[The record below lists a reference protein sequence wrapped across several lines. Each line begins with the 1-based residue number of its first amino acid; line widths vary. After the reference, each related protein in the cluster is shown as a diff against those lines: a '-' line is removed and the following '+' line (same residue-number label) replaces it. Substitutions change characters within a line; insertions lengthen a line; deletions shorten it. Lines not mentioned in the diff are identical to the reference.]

1 MKIALA
7 GNPNSGK
14 TTLYNALTGK
24 QEYVGNW
31 AGVTVSKKEAKL
43 KESLGNNIDIVDLPG
58 AYSIRPYTSEE
69 SITTDFIKT
78 ENPDVIINVVDST
91 NLNRSLFFTTQLLE
105 LNIPVVVALNKVD
118 ISKNVTDIDVSKLEK
133 ELNCKVVEISAAKN
147 EGLKNLINVA
157 SESSKLKE
165 QKNLF
170 KELSNIHNEEKQDK
184 KRYSIVNNII
194 SKVENRI
201 IRHNEETL
209 EDKIDRFVTNPIIG
223 TGLFILIMAF
233 IFDLSINTLG
243 PLVADALVGFIENF
257 QNAVSGQLASMGT
270 SDFLN
275 SLLTDGIIGGVG
287 AVVGFVP
294 LVMVLMFML
303 SLVEDSGFMAR
314 IALIFDPLFRKVG
327 LSGKSIIPM
336 IVGYG
341 CSIPGIMATRTIKD
355 EKQRRLTAML
365 TPFVPCG
372 AKIPIIALF
381 TAAFF
386 PEQGYM
392 FPLTYIVAFT
402 VIICVGLILK
412 KVTGADNIK
421 NYFIIELPQY
431 RIPSIKRAF
440 FKMLETGKDFI
451 TRAGTIIIVC
461 NTVVFIM
468 SSFNFKLQLVE
479 DAVNTSILA
488 NVATP
493 FAFLL
498 IPVGIGVWQ
507 LSAAAITGF
516 IAKEEVVGT
525 LAVVYSMGAAINS
538 DFELVN
544 AMTVRETMGIT
555 AVSALA
561 FMFFNLFTPP
571 CFAAIGAMKSEM
583 KSNKWLLK
591 SVLLQ
596 LSVGYI
602 VAMITYQV
610 GTILVYKEL
619 AQGFIPAV
627 IILAL
632 AVVIHNIY
640 GYLCGYFGG
649 KAVGFKE
656 RKRRT
661 LSIETGMKNATLATV
676 LAAAHFAPEAAI
688 APAIAGIWHAF
699 SVSVLANYWG
709 NKEITDED
717 DEEVKESLE

>member
-243 PLVADALVGFIENF
+243 PLVADALVGFIKNF

-275 SLLTDGIIGGVG
+275 ALLTDGIIGGVG

-372 AKIPIIALF
+372 AKLPIIALF

-392 FPLTYIVAFT
+392 FPLTYIVAFS

-507 LSAAAITGF
+507 LAAAAITGF

-632 AVVIHNIY
+632 AVFYVVYKIKSN
-640 GYLCGYFGG
+640 
-649 KAVGFKE
+649 K
-656 RKRRT
+656 
-661 LSIETGMKNATLATV
+661 
-676 LAAAHFAPEAAI
+676 
-688 APAIAGIWHAF
+688 
-699 SVSVLANYWG
+699 VS
-709 NKEITDED
+709 
-717 DEEVKESLE
+717 ESEKKVSKVQVQ

>member
-243 PLVADALVGFIENF
+243 PLVADALVGFIKNF

-275 SLLTDGIIGGVG
+275 ALLTDGIIGGVG

-314 IALIFDPLFRKVG
+314 IALIFDPLFRKIG

-372 AKIPIIALF
+372 AKLPIIALF

-386 PEQGYM
+386 KEQGYM

-544 AMTVRETMGIT
+544 AMTVQETMGIT

-632 AVVIHNIY
+632 AVFYVVYKIKSN
-640 GYLCGYFGG
+640 
-649 KAVGFKE
+649 K
-656 RKRRT
+656 
-661 LSIETGMKNATLATV
+661 
-676 LAAAHFAPEAAI
+676 
-688 APAIAGIWHAF
+688 
-699 SVSVLANYWG
+699 VS
-709 NKEITDED
+709 
-717 DEEVKESLE
+717 ESEKKVSKVQVQ

>member
-105 LNIPVVVALNKVD
+105 LNIPVVVALNKTD

-209 EDKIDRFVTNPIIG
+209 EDKIDKFVTNPIIG

-507 LSAAAITGF
+507 LAAAAITGF

-544 AMTVRETMGIT
+544 AMTVQETMGIT

-632 AVVIHNIY
+632 AVFYVVYKIKSN
-640 GYLCGYFGG
+640 
-649 KAVGFKE
+649 K
-656 RKRRT
+656 
-661 LSIETGMKNATLATV
+661 
-676 LAAAHFAPEAAI
+676 
-688 APAIAGIWHAF
+688 
-699 SVSVLANYWG
+699 VS
-709 NKEITDED
+709 
-717 DEEVKESLE
+717 ESEKKVSKVQVQ

>member
-105 LNIPVVVALNKVD
+105 LNIPVVVALNKTD
-118 ISKNVTDIDVSKLEK
+118 ISKNVTDIDVNKLEK

-157 SESSKLKE
+157 CESSKLKE

-386 PEQGYM
+386 KEQGYM

-507 LSAAAITGF
+507 LAAAAITGF

-544 AMTVRETMGIT
+544 AMTVQETMGIT

-632 AVVIHNIY
+632 AVFYVVYKIKSN
-640 GYLCGYFGG
+640 
-649 KAVGFKE
+649 K
-656 RKRRT
+656 
-661 LSIETGMKNATLATV
+661 
-676 LAAAHFAPEAAI
+676 
-688 APAIAGIWHAF
+688 
-699 SVSVLANYWG
+699 VS
-709 NKEITDED
+709 
-717 DEEVKESLE
+717 ESEKKVSKVQVQ

>member
-118 ISKNVTDIDVSKLEK
+118 ISKNVTDIDVNKLEK

-184 KRYSIVNNII
+184 KRYSIVNNIV

-209 EDKIDRFVTNPIIG
+209 EDKIDKFVTNPIIG

-386 PEQGYM
+386 KEQGYM

-507 LSAAAITGF
+507 LAAAAITGF

-544 AMTVRETMGIT
+544 AMTVQETMGIT

-632 AVVIHNIY
+632 AVFYVVYKIKSN
-640 GYLCGYFGG
+640 
-649 KAVGFKE
+649 K
-656 RKRRT
+656 
-661 LSIETGMKNATLATV
+661 
-676 LAAAHFAPEAAI
+676 
-688 APAIAGIWHAF
+688 
-699 SVSVLANYWG
+699 VS
-709 NKEITDED
+709 
-717 DEEVKESLE
+717 ESEKKVSKVQVQ

>member
-105 LNIPVVVALNKVD
+105 LNIPVVVALNKTD
-118 ISKNVTDIDVSKLEK
+118 ISKNVTDIDVNKLEK

-147 EGLKNLINVA
+147 EGLKSLIKVA

-507 LSAAAITGF
+507 LAAAAITGF

-544 AMTVRETMGIT
+544 AMTVQETMGIT

-632 AVVIHNIY
+632 AVFYVVYKIKSN
-640 GYLCGYFGG
+640 
-649 KAVGFKE
+649 K
-656 RKRRT
+656 
-661 LSIETGMKNATLATV
+661 
-676 LAAAHFAPEAAI
+676 
-688 APAIAGIWHAF
+688 
-699 SVSVLANYWG
+699 VS
-709 NKEITDED
+709 
-717 DEEVKESLE
+717 ESEKKVSKVQVQ

>member
-314 IALIFDPLFRKVG
+314 IALIFDPLFRKIG

-392 FPLTYIVAFT
+392 FPITYIVAFT

-544 AMTVRETMGIT
+544 AMTVKETMGIT

-632 AVVIHNIY
+632 AVFYVVYKIKSN
-640 GYLCGYFGG
+640 
-649 KAVGFKE
+649 K
-656 RKRRT
+656 
-661 LSIETGMKNATLATV
+661 
-676 LAAAHFAPEAAI
+676 
-688 APAIAGIWHAF
+688 
-699 SVSVLANYWG
+699 VS
-709 NKEITDED
+709 
-717 DEEVKESLE
+717 ESEKKVSKVQVQ

>member
-147 EGLKNLINVA
+147 EGLKNLIKVA
-157 SESSKLKE
+157 CESSKLKE

-275 SLLTDGIIGGVG
+275 ALLTDGIIGGVG

-314 IALIFDPLFRKVG
+314 IALIFDPLFRKIG

-372 AKIPIIALF
+372 AKLPIIALF

-507 LSAAAITGF
+507 LAAAAITGF

-544 AMTVRETMGIT
+544 AMTVKETMGIT

-632 AVVIHNIY
+632 AVFYVVYKIKSN
-640 GYLCGYFGG
+640 
-649 KAVGFKE
+649 KVNESEK
-656 RKRRT
+656 K
-661 LSIETGMKNATLATV
+661 
-676 LAAAHFAPEAAI
+676 
-688 APAIAGIWHAF
+688 
-699 SVSVLANYWG
+699 VSKVQ
-709 NKEITDED
+709 
-717 DEEVKESLE
+717 VQ

>member
-133 ELNCKVVEISAAKN
+133 ELNCKVVEISEAKN

-314 IALIFDPLFRKVG
+314 IALIFDPLFRKIG

-372 AKIPIIALF
+372 AKLPIIALF

-392 FPLTYIVAFT
+392 FPITYIVAFS

-632 AVVIHNIY
+632 AVFYVVYKIKSN
-640 GYLCGYFGG
+640 
-649 KAVGFKE
+649 K
-656 RKRRT
+656 
-661 LSIETGMKNATLATV
+661 
-676 LAAAHFAPEAAI
+676 
-688 APAIAGIWHAF
+688 
-699 SVSVLANYWG
+699 VS
-709 NKEITDED
+709 
-717 DEEVKESLE
+717 ESEKKVSKVQVQ

>member
-157 SESSKLKE
+157 CESSKLKE

-243 PLVADALVGFIENF
+243 PLVADALVGFIKNF

-275 SLLTDGIIGGVG
+275 ALLTDGIIGGVG

-372 AKIPIIALF
+372 AKLPIIALF

-386 PEQGYM
+386 KEQGYM

-507 LSAAAITGF
+507 LAAAAITGF

-544 AMTVRETMGIT
+544 AMTVKETMGIT

-632 AVVIHNIY
+632 AVFYVVYKIKSN
-640 GYLCGYFGG
+640 
-649 KAVGFKE
+649 K
-656 RKRRT
+656 
-661 LSIETGMKNATLATV
+661 
-676 LAAAHFAPEAAI
+676 
-688 APAIAGIWHAF
+688 
-699 SVSVLANYWG
+699 VS
-709 NKEITDED
+709 
-717 DEEVKESLE
+717 ESEKKVSKVQVQ

>member
-147 EGLKNLINVA
+147 EGLKSLINVA

-209 EDKIDRFVTNPIIG
+209 EDKIDKFVTNPIIG

-314 IALIFDPLFRKVG
+314 IALIFDPLFRKIG

-372 AKIPIIALF
+372 AKLPIIALF

-386 PEQGYM
+386 KEQGYM
-392 FPLTYIVAFT
+392 FPITYIVAFT

-507 LSAAAITGF
+507 LAAAAITGF

-544 AMTVRETMGIT
+544 AMTVQETMGIT

-632 AVVIHNIY
+632 AVFYVVYKIKSN
-640 GYLCGYFGG
+640 
-649 KAVGFKE
+649 K
-656 RKRRT
+656 
-661 LSIETGMKNATLATV
+661 
-676 LAAAHFAPEAAI
+676 
-688 APAIAGIWHAF
+688 
-699 SVSVLANYWG
+699 VS
-709 NKEITDED
+709 
-717 DEEVKESLE
+717 ESEKKVSKVQVQ

>member
-157 SESSKLKE
+157 CESSKLKE

-314 IALIFDPLFRKVG
+314 IALIFDPLFRKIG

-372 AKIPIIALF
+372 AKLPIIALF

-386 PEQGYM
+386 KEQGYM

-632 AVVIHNIY
+632 AVFYVVYKIKSN
-640 GYLCGYFGG
+640 
-649 KAVGFKE
+649 K
-656 RKRRT
+656 
-661 LSIETGMKNATLATV
+661 
-676 LAAAHFAPEAAI
+676 
-688 APAIAGIWHAF
+688 
-699 SVSVLANYWG
+699 VS
-709 NKEITDED
+709 
-717 DEEVKESLE
+717 ESEKKVSKVQVQ

>member
-275 SLLTDGIIGGVG
+275 ALLTDGIIGGVG

-372 AKIPIIALF
+372 AKLPIIALF

-386 PEQGYM
+386 KEQGYM

-632 AVVIHNIY
+632 AVFYVVYKIKSN
-640 GYLCGYFGG
+640 
-649 KAVGFKE
+649 K
-656 RKRRT
+656 
-661 LSIETGMKNATLATV
+661 
-676 LAAAHFAPEAAI
+676 
-688 APAIAGIWHAF
+688 
-699 SVSVLANYWG
+699 VS
-709 NKEITDED
+709 
-717 DEEVKESLE
+717 ESEKKVSKVQVQ

>member
-105 LNIPVVVALNKVD
+105 LNIPVVVALNKTD
-118 ISKNVTDIDVSKLEK
+118 ISKNVTDIDVNKLEK

-147 EGLKNLINVA
+147 EGLKNLIKIA
-157 SESSKLKE
+157 CESSKLKE

-209 EDKIDRFVTNPIIG
+209 EDKIDKFVTNPIIG

-372 AKIPIIALF
+372 AKLPIIALF

-507 LSAAAITGF
+507 LAAAAITGF

-544 AMTVRETMGIT
+544 AMTVQETMGIT

-632 AVVIHNIY
+632 AVFYVVYKIKSN
-640 GYLCGYFGG
+640 
-649 KAVGFKE
+649 K
-656 RKRRT
+656 
-661 LSIETGMKNATLATV
+661 
-676 LAAAHFAPEAAI
+676 
-688 APAIAGIWHAF
+688 
-699 SVSVLANYWG
+699 VS
-709 NKEITDED
+709 
-717 DEEVKESLE
+717 ESEKKVSKVQVQ

>member
-243 PLVADALVGFIENF
+243 PLVADALVGFIKNF

-275 SLLTDGIIGGVG
+275 ALLTDGIIGGVG

-314 IALIFDPLFRKVG
+314 IALIFDPLFRKIG

-372 AKIPIIALF
+372 AKLPIIALF

-386 PEQGYM
+386 KEQGYM

-488 NVATP
+488 NIATP

-507 LSAAAITGF
+507 LAAAAITGF
-516 IAKEEVVGT
+516 VAKEEVVGT

-544 AMTVRETMGIT
+544 AMTVKETMGIT

-632 AVVIHNIY
+632 AVFYVVYKIKSN
-640 GYLCGYFGG
+640 
-649 KAVGFKE
+649 K
-656 RKRRT
+656 
-661 LSIETGMKNATLATV
+661 
-676 LAAAHFAPEAAI
+676 
-688 APAIAGIWHAF
+688 
-699 SVSVLANYWG
+699 VS
-709 NKEITDED
+709 
-717 DEEVKESLE
+717 ESEKKVSKVQVQ

>member
-7 GNPNSGK
+7 GNPSSGK

-507 LSAAAITGF
+507 LAAAAITGF

-544 AMTVRETMGIT
+544 AMTVKETMGIT

-632 AVVIHNIY
+632 AVFYVVYKIKSN
-640 GYLCGYFGG
+640 
-649 KAVGFKE
+649 K
-656 RKRRT
+656 
-661 LSIETGMKNATLATV
+661 
-676 LAAAHFAPEAAI
+676 
-688 APAIAGIWHAF
+688 
-699 SVSVLANYWG
+699 VS
-709 NKEITDED
+709 
-717 DEEVKESLE
+717 ESEKKVSKVQVQ

>member
-58 AYSIRPYTSEE
+58 AYSIKPYTSEE

-105 LNIPVVVALNKVD
+105 LNIPVVVALNKTD
-118 ISKNVTDIDVSKLEK
+118 ISKNVTDIDVNKLEK

-147 EGLKNLINVA
+147 EGLKNLIKIA
-157 SESSKLKE
+157 CESSKLKE

-209 EDKIDRFVTNPIIG
+209 EDKIDKFVTNPIIG

-488 NVATP
+488 NIATP

-507 LSAAAITGF
+507 LAAAAITGF

-544 AMTVRETMGIT
+544 AMTVQETMGIT

-632 AVVIHNIY
+632 AVFYVVYKIKSN
-640 GYLCGYFGG
+640 
-649 KAVGFKE
+649 K
-656 RKRRT
+656 
-661 LSIETGMKNATLATV
+661 
-676 LAAAHFAPEAAI
+676 
-688 APAIAGIWHAF
+688 
-699 SVSVLANYWG
+699 VS
-709 NKEITDED
+709 
-717 DEEVKESLE
+717 ESEKKVSKVQVQ

>member
-118 ISKNVTDIDVSKLEK
+118 ISKNVTDIDINKLEK

-147 EGLKNLINVA
+147 EGLKNLIKVA

-165 QKNLF
+165 QNNLF

-233 IFDLSINTLG
+233 IFNLSINTLG
-243 PLVADALVGFIENF
+243 PLVADTLVGYIENF
-257 QNAVSGQLASMGT
+257 QDAVSGLLASIGT

-294 LVMVLMFML
+294 LVMVLMFLL

-372 AKIPIIALF
+372 AKLPIIALF

-392 FPLTYIVAFT
+392 FPLTYLVAFT

-488 NVATP
+488 NIATP

-507 LSAAAITGF
+507 LAAAAITGF

-544 AMTVRETMGIT
+544 AMAVQETMAIT

-591 SVLLQ
+591 SILLQ

-619 AQGFIPAV
+619 GQGFIPAV

-632 AVVIHNIY
+632 AVIY
-640 GYLCGYFGG
+640 IVY
-649 KAVGFKE
+649 KIKSN
-656 RKRRT
+656 K
-661 LSIETGMKNATLATV
+661 
-676 LAAAHFAPEAAI
+676 
-688 APAIAGIWHAF
+688 
-699 SVSVLANYWG
+699 VS
-709 NKEITDED
+709 
-717 DEEVKESLE
+717 ESEKKVSKVQVQ

>member
-118 ISKNVTDIDVSKLEK
+118 ILKNVTDIDVSKLEK

-632 AVVIHNIY
+632 AVFYVVYKIKSN
-640 GYLCGYFGG
+640 
-649 KAVGFKE
+649 K
-656 RKRRT
+656 
-661 LSIETGMKNATLATV
+661 
-676 LAAAHFAPEAAI
+676 
-688 APAIAGIWHAF
+688 
-699 SVSVLANYWG
+699 VS
-709 NKEITDED
+709 
-717 DEEVKESLE
+717 ESEKKVSKVQVQ

>member
-118 ISKNVTDIDVSKLEK
+118 ISKNVTDIYVSKLEK

-314 IALIFDPLFRKVG
+314 IALIFDPLFRKIG

-372 AKIPIIALF
+372 AKLPIIALF

-507 LSAAAITGF
+507 LAAAAITGF

-632 AVVIHNIY
+632 AVFYVVYKIKSN
-640 GYLCGYFGG
+640 
-649 KAVGFKE
+649 K
-656 RKRRT
+656 
-661 LSIETGMKNATLATV
+661 
-676 LAAAHFAPEAAI
+676 
-688 APAIAGIWHAF
+688 
-699 SVSVLANYWG
+699 VS
-709 NKEITDED
+709 
-717 DEEVKESLE
+717 ESEKKVSKVQVQ

>member
-118 ISKNVTDIDVSKLEK
+118 ISKNVTDIDISKLEK

-632 AVVIHNIY
+632 AVFYVVYKIKSN
-640 GYLCGYFGG
+640 
-649 KAVGFKE
+649 K
-656 RKRRT
+656 
-661 LSIETGMKNATLATV
+661 
-676 LAAAHFAPEAAI
+676 
-688 APAIAGIWHAF
+688 
-699 SVSVLANYWG
+699 VS
-709 NKEITDED
+709 
-717 DEEVKESLE
+717 ESEKKVSKVQVQ

>member
-105 LNIPVVVALNKVD
+105 LNIPVVVALNKTD
-118 ISKNVTDIDVSKLEK
+118 ISKNVTDIDVNKLEK

-209 EDKIDRFVTNPIIG
+209 EDKIDKFVTNPIIG

-386 PEQGYM
+386 KEQGYM

-507 LSAAAITGF
+507 LAAAAITGF

-544 AMTVRETMGIT
+544 AMTVQETMGIT

-632 AVVIHNIY
+632 AVFYVVYKIKSN
-640 GYLCGYFGG
+640 
-649 KAVGFKE
+649 K
-656 RKRRT
+656 
-661 LSIETGMKNATLATV
+661 
-676 LAAAHFAPEAAI
+676 
-688 APAIAGIWHAF
+688 
-699 SVSVLANYWG
+699 VS
-709 NKEITDED
+709 
-717 DEEVKESLE
+717 ESEKKVSKVQVQ

>member
-105 LNIPVVVALNKVD
+105 LNMPVVVALNKVD

-275 SLLTDGIIGGVG
+275 ALLTDGIIGGVG

-314 IALIFDPLFRKVG
+314 IALIFDPLFRKIG

-372 AKIPIIALF
+372 AKLPIIALF

-386 PEQGYM
+386 KEQGYM
-392 FPLTYIVAFT
+392 FPITYIVAFT

-507 LSAAAITGF
+507 LAAAAITGF

-544 AMTVRETMGIT
+544 AMTVQETMGIT

-632 AVVIHNIY
+632 AVFYVVYKIKSN
-640 GYLCGYFGG
+640 
-649 KAVGFKE
+649 K
-656 RKRRT
+656 
-661 LSIETGMKNATLATV
+661 
-676 LAAAHFAPEAAI
+676 
-688 APAIAGIWHAF
+688 
-699 SVSVLANYWG
+699 VS
-709 NKEITDED
+709 
-717 DEEVKESLE
+717 ESEKKVSKVQVQ

>member
-14 TTLYNALTGK
+14 TTLYNALTGR

-105 LNIPVVVALNKVD
+105 LNIPVVVALNKTD
-118 ISKNVTDIDVSKLEK
+118 ISKNVTDIDVNKLEK

-147 EGLKNLINVA
+147 EGLKNLIKIA
-157 SESSKLKE
+157 CESSKLKE

-233 IFDLSINTLG
+233 IFDLSVNTLG

-507 LSAAAITGF
+507 LAAAAITGF

-544 AMTVRETMGIT
+544 AMTVQETMGIT

-632 AVVIHNIY
+632 AVFYVVYKIKSN
-640 GYLCGYFGG
+640 
-649 KAVGFKE
+649 K
-656 RKRRT
+656 
-661 LSIETGMKNATLATV
+661 
-676 LAAAHFAPEAAI
+676 
-688 APAIAGIWHAF
+688 
-699 SVSVLANYWG
+699 VS
-709 NKEITDED
+709 
-717 DEEVKESLE
+717 ESEKKVSKVQVQ

>member
-105 LNIPVVVALNKVD
+105 LNMPVVVALNKVD

-314 IALIFDPLFRKVG
+314 IALIFDPLFRKIG

-372 AKIPIIALF
+372 AKLPIIALF

-386 PEQGYM
+386 KEQGYM

-544 AMTVRETMGIT
+544 AMTVKETMGIT

-632 AVVIHNIY
+632 AVFYVVYKIKSN
-640 GYLCGYFGG
+640 
-649 KAVGFKE
+649 K
-656 RKRRT
+656 
-661 LSIETGMKNATLATV
+661 
-676 LAAAHFAPEAAI
+676 
-688 APAIAGIWHAF
+688 
-699 SVSVLANYWG
+699 VS
-709 NKEITDED
+709 
-717 DEEVKESLE
+717 ESEKKVSKVQVQ

>member
-58 AYSIRPYTSEE
+58 AYSIKPYTSEE

-105 LNIPVVVALNKVD
+105 LNIPVVVALNKTD
-118 ISKNVTDIDVSKLEK
+118 ISKNVTDIDVNKLEK

-147 EGLKNLINVA
+147 EGLKNLIKIA
-157 SESSKLKE
+157 CESSKLKE

-209 EDKIDRFVTNPIIG
+209 EDKIDKFVTNPIIG

-507 LSAAAITGF
+507 LAAAAITGF

-544 AMTVRETMGIT
+544 AMTVQETMGIT

-632 AVVIHNIY
+632 AVFYVVYKIKSN
-640 GYLCGYFGG
+640 
-649 KAVGFKE
+649 K
-656 RKRRT
+656 
-661 LSIETGMKNATLATV
+661 
-676 LAAAHFAPEAAI
+676 
-688 APAIAGIWHAF
+688 
-699 SVSVLANYWG
+699 VS
-709 NKEITDED
+709 
-717 DEEVKESLE
+717 ESEKKVSKVQVQ

>member
-314 IALIFDPLFRKVG
+314 IALIFDPLFRKIG

-488 NVATP
+488 NIATP

-632 AVVIHNIY
+632 AVFYVVYKIKSN
-640 GYLCGYFGG
+640 
-649 KAVGFKE
+649 K
-656 RKRRT
+656 
-661 LSIETGMKNATLATV
+661 
-676 LAAAHFAPEAAI
+676 
-688 APAIAGIWHAF
+688 
-699 SVSVLANYWG
+699 VS
-709 NKEITDED
+709 
-717 DEEVKESLE
+717 ESEKKVSKVQVQ

>member
-105 LNIPVVVALNKVD
+105 LNIPVVVALNKTD
-118 ISKNVTDIDVSKLEK
+118 ISKNVTDIDINKLEK

-147 EGLKNLINVA
+147 EGLKNLIKVA

-233 IFDLSINTLG
+233 IFNLSINTLG
-243 PLVADALVGFIENF
+243 PLVADTLVGYIENF
-257 QNAVSGQLASMGT
+257 QDAVSGLLASIGT

-372 AKIPIIALF
+372 AKLPIIALF

-392 FPLTYIVAFT
+392 FPLTYRVAFT

-488 NVATP
+488 NIATP

-507 LSAAAITGF
+507 LAAAAITGF

-525 LAVVYSMGAAINS
+525 LAVVYSMGAAINA

-544 AMTVRETMGIT
+544 AMAVQETMAIT
-555 AVSALA
+555 AVSALS

-619 AQGFIPAV
+619 GQGFIPAV

-632 AVVIHNIY
+632 AVIY
-640 GYLCGYFGG
+640 IVYKIKSNKVSESEK
-649 KAVGFKE
+649 KASKVQ
-656 RKRRT
+656 
-661 LSIETGMKNATLATV
+661 V
-676 LAAAHFAPEAAI
+676 Q
-688 APAIAGIWHAF
+688 
-699 SVSVLANYWG
+699 
-709 NKEITDED
+709 
-717 DEEVKESLE
+717 

>member
-294 LVMVLMFML
+294 LVIVLMFML

-544 AMTVRETMGIT
+544 AMTVKETMGIT

-632 AVVIHNIY
+632 AVFYVVYKIKSN
-640 GYLCGYFGG
+640 
-649 KAVGFKE
+649 K
-656 RKRRT
+656 
-661 LSIETGMKNATLATV
+661 
-676 LAAAHFAPEAAI
+676 
-688 APAIAGIWHAF
+688 
-699 SVSVLANYWG
+699 VS
-709 NKEITDED
+709 
-717 DEEVKESLE
+717 ESEKKVSKVQVQ

>member
-105 LNIPVVVALNKVD
+105 LNIPVVVALNKTD
-118 ISKNVTDIDVSKLEK
+118 ISKNVTDIDVNKLEK

-209 EDKIDRFVTNPIIG
+209 EDKIDKFVTNPIIG

-488 NVATP
+488 NIATP

-507 LSAAAITGF
+507 LAAAAITGF

-544 AMTVRETMGIT
+544 AMTVQETMGIT

-632 AVVIHNIY
+632 AVFYVVYKIKSN
-640 GYLCGYFGG
+640 
-649 KAVGFKE
+649 K
-656 RKRRT
+656 
-661 LSIETGMKNATLATV
+661 
-676 LAAAHFAPEAAI
+676 
-688 APAIAGIWHAF
+688 
-699 SVSVLANYWG
+699 VS
-709 NKEITDED
+709 
-717 DEEVKESLE
+717 ESEKKVSKVQVQ

>member
-314 IALIFDPLFRKVG
+314 IALIFDPLFRKIG

-372 AKIPIIALF
+372 AKLPIIALF

-392 FPLTYIVAFT
+392 FPITYIVAFT
-402 VIICVGLILK
+402 VIICMGLILK

-544 AMTVRETMGIT
+544 AMTVKETMGIT

-632 AVVIHNIY
+632 AVFYVVYKIKSN
-640 GYLCGYFGG
+640 
-649 KAVGFKE
+649 K
-656 RKRRT
+656 
-661 LSIETGMKNATLATV
+661 
-676 LAAAHFAPEAAI
+676 
-688 APAIAGIWHAF
+688 
-699 SVSVLANYWG
+699 VS
-709 NKEITDED
+709 
-717 DEEVKESLE
+717 ESEKKVSKVQVQ

>member
-105 LNIPVVVALNKVD
+105 LNIPVVVALNKTD
-118 ISKNVTDIDVSKLEK
+118 ISKNVTDIDVNKLEK

-147 EGLKNLINVA
+147 EGLKNLIKIA
-157 SESSKLKE
+157 CESSKLKE

-209 EDKIDRFVTNPIIG
+209 EDKIDKFVTNPIIG

-507 LSAAAITGF
+507 LAAAAITGF

-544 AMTVRETMGIT
+544 AMTVQETMGIT

-632 AVVIHNIY
+632 AVFYVVYKIKSN
-640 GYLCGYFGG
+640 
-649 KAVGFKE
+649 KVNESEK
-656 RKRRT
+656 K
-661 LSIETGMKNATLATV
+661 
-676 LAAAHFAPEAAI
+676 
-688 APAIAGIWHAF
+688 
-699 SVSVLANYWG
+699 VSKVQ
-709 NKEITDED
+709 
-717 DEEVKESLE
+717 VQ

>member
-118 ISKNVTDIDVSKLEK
+118 ISKNVTDIDINKLEK

-147 EGLKNLINVA
+147 EGLKNLIKVA

-233 IFDLSINTLG
+233 IFNLSINTLG
-243 PLVADALVGFIENF
+243 PLVADTLVGYIENF
-257 QNAVSGQLASMGT
+257 QDAVSGLLASIGT

-372 AKIPIIALF
+372 AKLPIIALF

-392 FPLTYIVAFT
+392 FPLTYLVAFT

-488 NVATP
+488 NIATP

-507 LSAAAITGF
+507 LAAAAITGF

-525 LAVVYSMGAAINS
+525 LAVVYSMGAAINA

-544 AMTVRETMGIT
+544 AMAVQETMAIT
-555 AVSALA
+555 AVSALS

-619 AQGFIPAV
+619 GQGFIPAV

-632 AVVIHNIY
+632 AVIY
-640 GYLCGYFGG
+640 IVYKIKSNKVSESEK
-649 KAVGFKE
+649 KASKVQ
-656 RKRRT
+656 
-661 LSIETGMKNATLATV
+661 V
-676 LAAAHFAPEAAI
+676 Q
-688 APAIAGIWHAF
+688 
-699 SVSVLANYWG
+699 
-709 NKEITDED
+709 
-717 DEEVKESLE
+717 

>member
-412 KVTGADNIK
+412 KVTRADNIK

-632 AVVIHNIY
+632 AVFYVVYKIKSN
-640 GYLCGYFGG
+640 
-649 KAVGFKE
+649 K
-656 RKRRT
+656 
-661 LSIETGMKNATLATV
+661 
-676 LAAAHFAPEAAI
+676 
-688 APAIAGIWHAF
+688 
-699 SVSVLANYWG
+699 VS
-709 NKEITDED
+709 
-717 DEEVKESLE
+717 ESEKKVSKVQVQ

>member
-7 GNPNSGK
+7 GNPSSGK
-14 TTLYNALTGK
+14 TALYNALTGK

-327 LSGKSIIPM
+327 LSGTSIIPM

-386 PEQGYM
+386 KEQGYM

-507 LSAAAITGF
+507 LAAAAITGF

-544 AMTVRETMGIT
+544 AMTVKETMGIT

-632 AVVIHNIY
+632 AVFYVVYKIKSN
-640 GYLCGYFGG
+640 
-649 KAVGFKE
+649 K
-656 RKRRT
+656 
-661 LSIETGMKNATLATV
+661 
-676 LAAAHFAPEAAI
+676 
-688 APAIAGIWHAF
+688 
-699 SVSVLANYWG
+699 VS
-709 NKEITDED
+709 
-717 DEEVKESLE
+717 ESEKKVSKVQVQ